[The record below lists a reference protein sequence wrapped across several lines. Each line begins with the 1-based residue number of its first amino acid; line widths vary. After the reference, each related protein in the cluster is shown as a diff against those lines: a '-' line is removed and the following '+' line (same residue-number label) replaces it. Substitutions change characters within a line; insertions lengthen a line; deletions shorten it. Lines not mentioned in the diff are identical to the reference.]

1 VNSLE
6 IAALV
11 AKSYLPEE
19 TKSDPKAIKAAIEPV
34 ISDMAYELRQE
45 TESGSRL

>member
-34 ISDMAYELRQE
+34 VCTPFERTGSWLR
-45 TESGSRL
+45 